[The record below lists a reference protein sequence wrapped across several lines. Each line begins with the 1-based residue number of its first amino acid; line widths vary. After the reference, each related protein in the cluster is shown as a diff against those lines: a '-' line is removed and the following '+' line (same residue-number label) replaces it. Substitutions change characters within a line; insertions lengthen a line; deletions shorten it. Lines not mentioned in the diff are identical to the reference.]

1 MIIQVYFSVSFALL
15 SFKVSSELNI
25 AVDVLVVSVEL
36 VKMLGLKCVVVGD
49 DDVVVAVVVAV
60 VDDVVVVVDVVVA
73 AAVVVVA
80 AAFVVVV
87 DVVVTAVIFIISGD
101 VAKAMVKLVILVP
114 KVEVV

>member
-60 VDDVVVVVDVVVA
+60 VDDVVVVVVS
-73 AAVVVVA
+73 VVVVA
-80 AAFVVVV
+80 V
-87 DVVVTAVIFIISGD
+87 VVVTAVIFIISGD
-101 VAKAMVKLVILVP
+101 VAKAVVKLVILVP